1 MMDELREKL
10 LNMIDYSCNETFKT
24 TNGLKNVSVNDDV
37 VSVEL
42 YVNDFDNKEALTE
55 TKNAIVRLVK
65 LTLGYKGIKLQFIPN
80 NLRNTIYDN
89 GCKFLLIGSG
99 KGGVGKSNVCANLG
113 YALTRLGKKVG
124 IVDADIYGASI
135 PNVLGLPRI
144 EARGDENGNLLPFIE
159 YNMEMVSTE
168 FFVEENRPL
177 MWRGPML
184 QSMLDHFFHK
194 TNWNPNL
201 DYLLVDLPPGT
212 GDVAIDLG
220 QILPNGKMIVVT
232 TPHMSASYVA
242 TKAGLGAKEMKQ
254 EVIGVVENMSY
265 FINPVNGQK
274 EEIFGKGGG
283 LKVAENLGVE
293 LLAQIPIGQAKNNLF
308 ESDEA
313 IGKVYDELAK
323 KVINILN

>member
-1 MMDELREKL
+1 MDELREKL
-10 LNMIDYSCNETFKT
+10 LNMIDYTCNETFNT
-24 TNGLKNVSVNDDV
+24 TNGLKSLKINDDV
-37 VSVEL
+37 VDIEM
-42 YVNDFDNKEALTE
+42 YIADIENKEAQQE

-65 LTLGYKGIKLQFIPN
+65 LTLGYKGIKLKFIPSK
-80 NLRNTIYDN
+80 LKNTIYDN
-89 GCKFLLIGSG
+89 NCKFLLIASG

-144 EARGDENGNLLPFIE
+144 EARGDENGNLIPFME
-159 YNMEMVSTE
+159 YNMELVSTE

-184 QSMLDHFFHK
+184 QSMLDHFFNK
-194 TNWNPNL
+194 TNWDPNL

-220 QILPNGKMIVVT
+220 QMLPQAKMIVVT
-232 TPHMSASYVA
+232 TPHKSASYVA
-242 TKAGLGAKEMKQ
+242 TKAGLGAREMKL
-254 EVIGVVENMSY
+254 EVLGVVENMSY
-265 FINPVNGQK
+265 FINPVNNAK
-274 EEIFGKGGG
+274 EEIFGAGGG
-283 LKVAENLGVE
+283 KIVASNLDVD

-308 ESDEA
+308 ESDEV
-313 IGKVYDELAK
+313 IGKVYDELAS
-323 KVINILN
+323 KVDKLLN

>member
-1 MMDELREKL
+1 MEELKNKL
-10 LNMIDYSCNETFKT
+10 LNMIDYTCNETFNK
-24 TNGLKNVSVNDDV
+24 TNGLKSLSIKDDV
-37 VSVEL
+37 VDVEL
-42 YVNDFDNKEALTE
+42 YVADQDNKEALAE

-65 LTLGYKGIKLQFIPN
+65 LTLGYKGIKLKFIPS
-80 NLRNTIYDN
+80 NLKNTIYDN
-89 GCKFLLIGSG
+89 GCKFIFIGSG

-144 EARGDENGNLLPFIE
+144 EARGDEFGNLIPFTE

-168 FFVEENRPL
+168 FFVEENKPL

-194 TNWNPNL
+194 TNWDPNL

-220 QILPNGKMIVVT
+220 QMVPFGKMIVVT
-232 TPHMSASYVA
+232 TPHMSASYIA

-274 EEIFGKGGG
+274 EEIFGAGGG
-283 LKVAENLGVE
+283 NIVAKNLGVE

-308 ESDEA
+308 ESNEA

-323 KVINILN
+323 KVIAKF

>member
-1 MMDELREKL
+1 MDELREKL
-10 LNMIDYSCNETFKT
+10 LNMIDYTCNETFNT
-24 TNGLKNVSVNDDV
+24 TNGLKSLKINDDV
-37 VSVEL
+37 VDIEM
-42 YVNDFDNKEALTE
+42 YIADIENKEAQQE

-65 LTLGYKGIKLQFIPN
+65 LTLGYKGIKLKFIPSK
-80 NLRNTIYDN
+80 LKNTIYDN
-89 GCKFLLIGSG
+89 NCKFLLIASG

-144 EARGDENGNLLPFIE
+144 EARGDENGNLIPFME
-159 YNMEMVSTE
+159 YNMELVSTE

-184 QSMLDHFFHK
+184 QSMLDHFFNK

-220 QILPNGKMIVVT
+220 QMLPQAKMIVVT
-232 TPHMSASYVA
+232 TPHKSASYVA
-242 TKAGLGAKEMKQ
+242 TKAGLGAREMKL
-254 EVIGVVENMSY
+254 EVLGVVENMSY
-265 FINPVNGQK
+265 FINPVNNAK
-274 EEIFGKGGG
+274 EEIFGAGGG
-283 LKVAENLGVE
+283 KIVASNLDVD

-313 IGKVYDELAK
+313 IGKVYDELAS
-323 KVINILN
+323 KVDKLLN

>member
-1 MMDELREKL
+1 MDELRESL
-10 LNMIDYSCNETFKT
+10 LNMIDYTCNETFKT
-24 TNGLKNVSVNDDV
+24 TNGLKSLKVENDIVDIEMYVSNQ
-37 VSVEL
+37 E
-42 YVNDFDNKEALTE
+42 NKEAMQE

-65 LTLGYKGIKLQFIPN
+65 LTLGYKGIKIKFIPV
-80 NLRNTIYDN
+80 NLKNTIYDN
-89 GCKFLLIGSG
+89 KCKFLLIASG

-135 PNVLGLPRI
+135 PNVLGLPRV
-144 EARGDENGNLLPFIE
+144 EARGDENGNLLPFVE

-184 QSMLDHFFHK
+184 ASMLDHFFHK
-194 TNWNPNL
+194 TMWNPNL

-212 GDVAIDLG
+212 GDVTIDLG
-220 QILPNGKMIVVT
+220 TILPQSKMIVVT
-232 TPHMSASYVA
+232 TPHRSASYVA
-242 TKAGLGAKEMKQ
+242 TKAGLGAREMKL
-254 EVIGVVENMSY
+254 EVLGVVENMSY
-265 FINPVNGQK
+265 FTNPVNGEK
-274 EEIFGKGGG
+274 EEIFGAGGG
-283 LKVAENLGVE
+283 ESVASNLGVE

-308 ESDEA
+308 ESNEE

-323 KVINILN
+323 KVNELMK

>member
-1 MMDELREKL
+1 MEELKSKL
-10 LNMIDYSCNETFKT
+10 LNMIDYTCNETFNK
-24 TNGLKNVSVNDDV
+24 TNGLKSLSIKDDIV
-37 VSVEL
+37 DVEL
-42 YVNDFDNKEALTE
+42 YVANDDNKEALQE

-65 LTLGYKGIKLQFIPN
+65 LTLGYKGIKLKFIPVK
-80 NLRNTIYDN
+80 LRNTIYDN
-89 GCKFLLIGSG
+89 GCKFILIGSG

-144 EARGDENGNLLPFIE
+144 EARGDEFGNLIPFTE

-168 FFVEENRPL
+168 FFVEENKPL

-184 QSMLDHFFHK
+184 QSMLDHFFNK

-212 GDVAIDLG
+212 GDIAIDLG
-220 QILPNGKMIVVT
+220 QMIPQGNMIVVT

-242 TKAGLGAKEMKQ
+242 TKAGLGAKQMKQ
-254 EVIGVVENMSY
+254 NVIGVVENMSY
-265 FINPVNGQK
+265 FINPVNNQK
-274 EEIFGKGGG
+274 EMIFGNGGG
-283 LKVAENLGVE
+283 SAVAKNLDVE
-293 LLAQIPIGQAKNNLF
+293 LLAQIPIGQAKNYLF
-308 ESDEA
+308 ESNEE

-323 KVINILN
+323 KVDSILK